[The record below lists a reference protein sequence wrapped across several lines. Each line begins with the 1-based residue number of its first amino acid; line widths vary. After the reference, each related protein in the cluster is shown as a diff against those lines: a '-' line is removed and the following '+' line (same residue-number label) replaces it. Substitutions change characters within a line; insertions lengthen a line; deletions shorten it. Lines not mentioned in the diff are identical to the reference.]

1 MNQIFYKNTC
11 TKEVCTCIFLYKF
24 DFHVSFMN
32 RYGVSFSEEQSDIV
46 ESPDSGDILLSGF
59 YIYNM

>member
-1 MNQIFYKNTC
+1 
-11 TKEVCTCIFLYKF
+11 
-24 DFHVSFMN
+24 MN

-46 ESPDSGDILLSGF
+46 ESPDSGGILLSGF